1 MPLARIITRSPEE
14 SRELAAKLRARGYSV
29 EMVSPEQIP
38 ETAADVE
45 VTLEE
50 CTPEEALIKAG
61 LVFDVKD
68 FEVKDLC
75 VFIAPG
81 AIAGPRPIAEIPF
94 IAPQQQDSAPLEN
107 LVSLPNISSSAH
119 NETQRSVRN
128 DETAVRRIGE
138 EKLGREHEQAAKPV
152 SVEPSRS
159 ASEVYVYQDAVLS
172 PLQRLRLPQLRL
184 PGLRLPRV
192 SLRIPRPSFRLPRWS
207 LPHFSWPPLSLRPPR
222 LRLRLPRLS
231 FRLPHWALRV
241 RRINLGIPRPS
252 FRMPQF
258 LLNRGHSAIL
268 APALQVRRPR
278 LPIRSR
284 LPRSSAAFW
293 DGAVALGILAVSVL
307 LVVGLVHRPAA
318 MPAAIVERSQRTE
331 QRVPFAA
338 IKPVSRAVPAQVV
351 SPRAKSAGAPV
362 QAPPVAVQKEKLPP
376 KTQIAKPAPAVSKSA
391 LISRSKVTS
400 TVRRHRSTSAE
411 GDYVAE
417 DVVVHY
423 GQKASP
429 RSAPAPIVRSDLN

>member
-29 EMVSPEQIP
+29 EIVSPEQVP
-38 ETAADVE
+38 ETVADVE

-94 IAPQQQDSAPLEN
+94 IAPPQQDSAPLEN
-107 LVSLPNISSSAH
+107 LVSLPNIASSAR
-119 NETQRSVRN
+119 NETQRSLRN
-128 DETAVRRIGE
+128 DESARRTGE
-138 EKLGREHEQAAKPV
+138 EKVGRDDEQAEKPV
-152 SVEPSRS
+152 SLEPSRNT
-159 ASEVYVYQDAVLS
+159 SEVYVYQDAVLS
-172 PLQRLRLPQLRL
+172 PLQRLRLPPLRL
-184 PGLRLPRV
+184 PGLRMPRV
-192 SLRIPRPSFRLPRWS
+192 SWRIPRPSFRLPRWS
-207 LPHFSWPPLSLRPPR
+207 LPHFSWPRLSLRLPR
-222 LRLRLPRLS
+222 LKLPLPRLS
-231 FRLPHWALRV
+231 FRLPQRSLRV
-241 RRINLGIPRPS
+241 PRINVCIPRPS

-258 LLNRGHSAIL
+258 LLTRGHGTIL
-268 APALQVRRPR
+268 ARALQARRPR
-278 LPIRSR
+278 LPIRLR

-293 DGAVALGILAVSVL
+293 DSAVAFGILAVSGL
-307 LVVGLVHRPAA
+307 LVAGLVHRPAA
-318 MPAAIVERSQRTE
+318 MPADIVERSQRTE
-331 QRVPFAA
+331 QQVPFAA

-351 SPRAKSAGAPV
+351 PPRAKSTGTPV
-362 QAPPVAVQKEKLPP
+362 QAPQVAAQKEKLPP
-376 KTQIAKPAPAVSKSA
+376 EQRMVKPAPAVSQSA
-391 LISRSKVTS
+391 LISRSKVAS
-400 TVRRHRSTSAE
+400 TVRRRRSASAE

-423 GQKASP
+423 GKKASP
-429 RSAPAPIVRSDLN
+429 RSAPAPVVRSDLN

>member
-94 IAPQQQDSAPLEN
+94 IAPPQQDSAPLEN

-119 NETQRSVRN
+119 NEIQRSVRS
-128 DETAVRRIGE
+128 AVRRIGE
-138 EKLGREHEQAAKPV
+138 EKVGREDEQAAKPV
-152 SVEPSRS
+152 SPEPSRS
-159 ASEVYVYQDAVLS
+159 ASGVYVYQDAVLS

-207 LPHFSWPPLSLRPPR
+207 LPHFSWPRLSLRLPR

-231 FRLPHWALRV
+231 FRLPHWSLRV
-241 RRINLGIPRPS
+241 RRINVAIPRPS

-268 APALQVRRPR
+268 APAVQARRPR
-278 LPIRSR
+278 LPIRLR

-293 DGAVALGILAVSVL
+293 DSAVAFGILAVSVL
-307 LVVGLVHRPAA
+307 LVAGLVHRPAA
-318 MPAAIVERSQRTE
+318 MPADIVERSQRTE

-351 SPRAKSAGAPV
+351 PPRAKSTGAPR
-362 QAPPVAVQKEKLPP
+362 QAPQVAVQKEKLPP

-400 TVRRHRSTSAE
+400 TVRRRRSTSAE

-423 GQKASP
+423 GKKANP
-429 RSAPAPIVRSDLN
+429 RSAPAPIVRSERN